1 MQTLISAHN
10 MTIALAVNAIKRSRV
25 EKPGNSV
32 TPAQINMPNAV
43 LAVSDSILCC
53 STAPTPGYRVRSS
66 ALQQYPNRS
75 VIISLLPLPAADA
88 VSGEA
93 SLV

>member
-10 MTIALAVNAIKRSRV
+10 MTTALAVNAIKRSRV
-25 EKPGNSV
+25 EKPGSSV

-53 STAPTPGYRVRSS
+53 STAPTPGYSARS
-66 ALQQYPNRS
+66 YPRQ
-75 VIISLLPLPAADA
+75 
-88 VSGEA
+88 
-93 SLV
+93 

>member
-10 MTIALAVNAIKRSRV
+10 MTIALALNAIKRSRV

-43 LAVSDSILCC
+43 LAVSDSIPCC
-53 STAPTPGYRVRSS
+53 STAPT
-66 ALQQYPNRS
+66 
-75 VIISLLPLPAADA
+75 
-88 VSGEA
+88 
-93 SLV
+93 